1 MNKQRFWGLLACVL
15 STMLLTVYFAACGS
29 NSPTLSANACRVGHV
44 LGPGESCEADEV
56 GTFQVRQDGSACI
69 GDLCSEAPTPNTSK
83 SEISRTNNDKS
94 FSASLIPG
102 TLTWRIVTTP

>member
-1 MNKQRFWGLLACVL
+1 MDKQKSWGLLACVL
-15 STMLLTVYFAACGS
+15 STMLLTIYFAACGN
-29 NSPTLSANACRVGHV
+29 NSPTLSANACRVGQV
-44 LGPGESCEADEV
+44 LGPGERCDAAGV

>member
-1 MNKQRFWGLLACVL
+1 MNKQRFWRLLTCVL

-29 NSPTLSANACRVGHV
+29 NSPTLSANACRVGQV

-56 GTFQVRQDGSACI
+56 GTFRVRQDGSACI
-69 GDLCSEAPTPNTSK
+69 GDHCSDAPTPNTTR